1 MKTADT
7 KKHNFLFGEPIRSK
21 VNSFCGLIDYWAS
34 LKGDDLAIQFL
45 KRGQEEDALTF
56 KYLQQRALAIA
67 NLLVKQSKPGDCVIL
82 MFEQGVDYLCSFL
95 GCLYAG
101 VTAVTAFPPH
111 EQRRNERLESIV
123 KDCRARIILVND
135 LTSDVLKQD
144 VIVIEHAVN
153 LVNVSE
159 CDLTATART
168 PLPEIG
174 LETLAFLQYTSGST
188 STPKGVMIS
197 HSNLL
202 HNLEMLRSGM
212 KHHSG
217 SVFVSW
223 LPLYHDMGL
232 IFAALS
238 AMFNGCP
245 LYLMSPDDFVR
256 QPKLWLDAISKY
268 RGTVAGA
275 PDFAY
280 RLCVDRMPTPSA
292 DIDLSS
298 LQTLLSGSEP
308 IRYSTVAR
316 FFKHFEANGLG
327 ASAMRAGYGMAEST
341 VYVSCAEIFSHS
353 KRFDPQYL
361 EEGLAVEVESGGRM
375 LVCCGVLDTEYAPDI
390 RIVDAKNPIELS
402 SNAVGEI
409 CIASDSNG
417 VGYWD
422 KEAES
427 VSVFRNRIGTGS
439 SHYLRTGDLG
449 FIKDNNLFVCGRLK
463 DLIIIRGRN
472 IYPADICT
480 AVEHSHESLRSR
492 PMSAFSIDTDE
503 GEALVVA
510 IATKVS
516 EDVFIELIDLIRMRV
531 LQEFGIQIAGILIVS
546 NQDLHRTTSGKIQ
559 HIRIKN
565 EFLSG
570 ELPVNRRYSDDT
582 LTRYLLAL
590 DDSRSLTFL
599 DQVQTKSLDNIEDV
613 LAGWVKNIA
622 RIEGDVNPD
631 KNLFQLGMDSLRSV
645 QLLEML
651 TEHYGISMTLVEFSM
666 FPVLKDLAKQID
678 FRLTQKFGLAQDASK
693 DLVEVIL

>member
-1 MKTADT
+1 MKIMDP
-7 KKHNFLFGEPIRSK
+7 KKHNFLFDEPIRSK
-21 VNSFCGLIDYWAS
+21 VNSFCDVMDHWAAAKS
-34 LKGDDLAIQFL
+34 DDLAIQFL
-45 KRGQEEDALTF
+45 RRGQEEDALTF
-56 KYLQQRALAIA
+56 NSLQQRALAIA

-101 VTAVTAFPPH
+101 VIAVTAFPPH

-123 KDCRARIILVND
+123 KDCQAQIILVNN
-135 LTSDVLKQD
+135 LTRDVLKQD
-144 VIVIEHAVN
+144 VIVIEHAVS

-159 CDLTATART
+159 IDSTTTAITN
-168 PLPEIG
+168 LPEIS
-174 LETLAFLQYTSGST
+174 LETIAFLQYTSGST

-212 KHHSG
+212 KHHSD

-256 QPKLWLDAISKY
+256 QPKLWLEAISKY

-280 RLCVDRMPTPSA
+280 RLCVDRLPTPSA

-308 IRYSTVAR
+308 IRYSTVER
-316 FFKHFEANGLG
+316 FFNHFAGNGLN

-341 VYVSCAEIFSHS
+341 VYVSCSEIFSES
-353 KRFDPQYL
+353 RRFDPQYL

-375 LVCCGVLDTEYAPDI
+375 LVCCGVLGTEYAPDI
-390 RIVDAKNPIELS
+390 KILDPKLLVELS
-402 SNAVGEI
+402 QNAVGEI

-422 KEAES
+422 KAAES
-427 VSVFRNRIGTGS
+427 ANTFHNRIAAS
-439 SHYLRTGDLG
+439 SGNYLRTGDLG
-449 FIKDNNLFVCGRLK
+449 FIKDNHLFVCGRLK
-463 DLIIIRGRN
+463 DVIIIRGRN

-516 EDVFIELIDLIRMRV
+516 DDVFNELVELIRIRV
-531 LQEFGIQIAGILIVS
+531 LQEFGIQIAGILIVA

-570 ELPVNRRYSDDT
+570 ELPINRRYSDDL
-582 LTRYLLAL
+582 LTRHLLAL
-590 DDSRSLTFL
+590 EDSRSLAITS
-599 DQVQTKSLDNIEDV
+599 QVQTKNLDNIEDV

-622 RIEGDVNPD
+622 RIEGEVDPE

-651 TEHYGISMTLVEFSM
+651 TEHYGINMTLVEFSM
-666 FPVLKDLAKQID
+666 SPVLKDLAKQID
-678 FRLTQKFGLAQDASK
+678 LRLTQKFGLAEDSAN
-693 DLVEVIL
+693 DLVEVII